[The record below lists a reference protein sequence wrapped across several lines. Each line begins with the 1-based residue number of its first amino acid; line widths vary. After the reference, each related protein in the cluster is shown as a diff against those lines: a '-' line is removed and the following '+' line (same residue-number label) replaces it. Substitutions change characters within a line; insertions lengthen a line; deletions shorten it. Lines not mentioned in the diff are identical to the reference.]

1 MTPVLTS
8 IGYDMSSEF
17 LLRERTK
24 PATRHMLGHL
34 TPPHPAE
41 KPMQQGLIE
50 SVTGAVI
57 LLLLGPFSLAAQ
69 TATISAGSNQLIRW
83 ERTHS
88 AQLKGNV
95 PANMTKV
102 EWTCPQN
109 AEVVF
114 EDASNP
120 VTEATFPRPGY
131 YVLVLSCKGTG
142 KDSASSSTIVN
153 IVKPNSY
160 KERLSD
166 LIGLMTV
173 DEKIRQLTNQADSIP
188 RLGIPKYNYWNE
200 ALHGVLASGAT
211 SFPQAV
217 AMGAT
222 WDPDLV
228 YRVATAISDEARA
241 LHVVEGKGLTY
252 WSPTINI
259 ARDPRW
265 GRNEESY
272 SEDPYLLARMGVAFV
287 KGMQGDDPYYLK
299 TVSTPKHFMANNE
312 EGRRHTGSSDVD
324 MRSMFEYY
332 LPAFYHAVVEGKAY
346 SIMGAYNEVNH
357 VPCNANTFLLNDLL
371 RRTWGFEGY
380 VVSDCDAIF
389 YMLHGHHFFKTGAEA
404 AARSLLAGCDLNC
417 GVEYRQFLQAALD
430 TGLVEVKDLDR
441 ALARVLSARFRLGEF
456 DPPDLVPY
464 SSITK
469 DRLDCEGNRKLA
481 LEVAQKSIV
490 LLKNNGILPL
500 NKDRTRSIAVI
511 GPNAAEVQLG
521 IYSGWPTVRVSP
533 LEGIAAK
540 AAALGMKAE
549 YAMGCAVS
557 GEALR
562 PIEPRYFAMLEGTNN
577 TGMKG
582 EYFDNMTLTGIPVF
596 TRIDSVV
603 NFNFGTHS
611 PAPNVPKDRFSI
623 RWKGKIIPP
632 EPVHH
637 IGTSTDDGVRLY
649 LDGKLVINDWTDHP
663 EAPNQADVD
672 LKPGKEY
679 EVEFQYYDNA
689 LGACARLTWDLAQ
702 KDFSVAKNI
711 AAKNDAVVLV
721 LGTSPEISREGLDRT
736 EIELPQIQRE
746 LINAVA
752 SVNPHIVLVLVNG
765 GPVALAGTQSN
776 VQAIV
781 EAWYPGEF
789 GGKAIA
795 DVLFGDVNP
804 GGKLPETFYASTQ
817 QLPPLSDYDLI
828 NHPRTYMYFEQTVL
842 FPFGHG
848 LSYTQ
853 FTYSD
858 LGCSA
863 DKVKGN
869 GEVTIQFTLEN
880 TGKVKGDE
888 VAQVYVHNL
897 HASIK
902 VPVNQLKRFQR
913 ATLAPGEKKT
923 LTFKIPASEFS
934 FYDTTTND
942 FKTEPGTWEIRIGSS
957 SQDIRLKKNLTIE

>member
-1 MTPVLTS
+1 
-8 IGYDMSSEF
+8 
-17 LLRERTK
+17 
-24 PATRHMLGHL
+24 
-34 TPPHPAE
+34 
-41 KPMQQGLIE
+41 MQQGIINP
-50 SVTGAVI
+50 VTGAAI
-57 LLLLGPFSLAAQ
+57 LFLLGPFSLAAQ
-69 TATISAGSNQLIRW
+69 TATVSAGSNQIIRW
-83 ERTHS
+83 EKTHS
-88 AQLKGNV
+88 AQLNGSV
-95 PANMTKV
+95 PSNRTKA

-114 EDASNP
+114 ADASNP
-120 VTEATFPRPGY
+120 ITGVTFPRPGY
-131 YVLVLSCKGTG
+131 YLLVLSCKGIG
-142 KDSASSSTIVN
+142 KDSARSSTIVN
-153 IVKPNSY
+153 VVKPNSY

-173 DEKIRQLTNQADSIP
+173 DERIRQLTNEADSIP
-188 RLGIPKYNYWNE
+188 RLGIPRYNYWSE
-200 ALHGVLASGAT
+200 ALHGVQASGAT

-222 WDPDLV
+222 WDPELV
-228 YRVATAISDEARA
+228 YRAGSAISDEARA
-241 LHVVEGKGLTY
+241 LNVREGKGLTY

-272 SEDPYLLARMGVAFV
+272 SEDPYLLSRMGVAFV

-332 LPAFYHAVVEGKAY
+332 LPAFRQAVVEARAY

-357 VPCNANTFLLNDLL
+357 VPCNANSFLLEDLL
-371 RRTWGFEGY
+371 RRAWRFEGY
-380 VVSDCDAIF
+380 VVSDCGAIF
-389 YMLHGHHFFKTGAEA
+389 DMLHGHRFFKTGAEA

-417 GVEYRQFLQAALD
+417 GGEYRQFLQGALD

-441 ALARVLSARFRLGEF
+441 ALTRVLSARFRLGEF
-456 DPPDLVPY
+456 DPPDMVPY
-464 SSITK
+464 SSITTDK
-469 DRLDCEGNRKLA
+469 LECNENRKLA
-481 LEVAQKSIV
+481 LELAQKSIV

-500 NKDRTRSIAVI
+500 NKDKIKSIAVI
-511 GPNAAEVQLG
+511 GPNAAEIQLG
-521 IYSGWPTVRVSP
+521 IYSGWPTVQVSP

-549 YAMGCAVS
+549 YALGCAVT
-557 GEALR
+557 GESLR
-562 PIEPRYFAMLEGTNN
+562 PIEPRYFAKVEGSDK

-582 EYFDNMTLTGIPVF
+582 DFFDNMNLAGTPVF
-596 TRIDSVV
+596 TSIDSMV
-603 NFNFGTHS
+603 NFNFGTHG
-611 PAPNVPKDRFSI
+611 PAPGVPEDHFSI

-632 EPVHH
+632 EPIHH

-649 LDGKLVINDWTDHP
+649 LDGKLLIDDWKDHA

-672 LKPGKEY
+672 LKAGKEY

-702 KDFSVAKNI
+702 KDFNAAKSVA
-711 AAKNDAVVLV
+711 ATNDIVVLV

-736 EIELPQIQRE
+736 EIELPQIQRD
-746 LINAVA
+746 LIAAVA

-765 GPVALAGTQSN
+765 GPVALAGTESKAE
-776 VQAIV
+776 AIV
-781 EAWYPGEF
+781 EAWYAGEL
-789 GGKAIA
+789 GGTAIA
-795 DVLFGDVNP
+795 HVLFGDVNP

-817 QLPPLSDYDLI
+817 QLLPMWDYDLI
-828 NHPRTYMYFEQTVL
+828 NHPRTYMYFDQPVL

-853 FTYSD
+853 FTYSN

-863 DKVKGN
+863 DKVKRD
-869 GEVTIQFTLEN
+869 GEVAIEFTVEN
-880 TGKVKGDE
+880 TGNVKGDE
-888 VAQVYVHNL
+888 VAQVYVHDVSAL
-897 HASIK
+897 LK
-902 VPVNQLKRFQR
+902 VPINQLKRFQR
-913 ATLAPGEKKT
+913 ITLAPGEKKT
-923 LTFKIPASEFS
+923 LAFKIPASEFS
-934 FYDTTTND
+934 FYDTKTND
-942 FKTEPGTWEIRIGSS
+942 FYTEAGRWEIQIGSS
-957 SQDIRLKKNLTIE
+957 SRDIRLRKTLIFE